1 MSKKVNGKNKGNSY
15 ERKIANLLSQRFR
28 PILGIEKGFR
38 RNGDSGS
45 YFGGTNQT
53 RTQTHSL
60 DYAIFGDIIC
70 PQNFKYVIECKHYKT
85 PPSWQSFLD
94 GSVKQWDDWIAQNNQ
109 DAENAKLP
117 GALIIKYNNVADMVF
132 LTEYQETI
140 RQCFIYQNRYVY
152 RFSDWL
158 ILPDSTFFR

>member
-15 ERKIANLLSQRFR
+15 ERKIANLLSQRFQ

-45 YFGGTNQT
+45 YFGGSNQA
-53 RTQTHSL
+53 RTQTHNL

-70 PQNFKYVIECKHYKT
+70 PQNFQFVIECKHYKT

-94 GSVKQWDDWIAQNNQ
+94 GSVKQWDDWVAQNDQ
-109 DAENAKLP
+109 DCLNAKLP
-117 GALIIKYNNVADMVF
+117 GALIIKYNNVSDMVF
-132 LTEYQETI
+132 LTQEETSI
-140 RQCFIYQNRYVY
+140 RQCFRYKQRYVY
-152 RFSDWL
+152 QLSDWL
-158 ILPDSTFFR
+158 TLSDSVFFK